1 MFEHRDR
8 LNVPVLIGVGAAF
21 DIHTERTSQAPRWMQ
36 EHGLEWFFRLTHEPK
51 RLWKRYLLYGSEFV
65 FLVVLESLGVKR
77 FSGET

>member
-1 MFEHRDR
+1 
-8 LNVPVLIGVGAAF
+8 
-21 DIHTERTSQAPRWMQ
+21 MQ